1 MPKMTGAVA
10 VSKAGA
16 KVQRAQKRVNE
27 AEKALERAR
36 HSKAR
41 AESEYFDLLR
51 EALPSH
57 VQRATG
63 QPREV
68 PEQTAA

>member
-16 KVQRAQKRVNE
+16 RVQRAQKRVKE
-27 AEKALERAR
+27 AEKALARAR
-36 HSKAR
+36 QAQSQ
-41 AESEYFDLLR
+41 AETEYFELLR
-51 EALPSH
+51 EALPAH

-63 QPREV
+63 QSREGSDQ
-68 PEQTAA
+68 PTA

>member
-16 KVQRAQKRVNE
+16 RVQRAQKRVAD
-27 AEKALERAR
+27 AEKALARAR
-36 HSKAR
+36 QSQSR

-51 EALPSH
+51 EALPAH

-63 QPREV
+63 QPKEV
-68 PEQTAA
+68 SDQKGA